1 VEGTALRERSDVS
14 QLGTALSKLGIP
26 WLLTLISQSGLSIE
40 GGPMI
45 WPLLWFAP
53 PFVVLHLA
61 QAAAILDG
69 VERMLLRSAAAVGL
83 LMWLVAVPVSL
94 LGNEE
99 VARTA
104 YWVGVGVGS
113 LLYSAAMFSFTT
125 SMGWAQHRRRW
136 RSTTALL
143 IVIEAG
149 TAAIVIVSI
158 LTESVDPTL
167 VANEGW
173 QAVAILAALILTI
186 VGLVKLARIHRATWS
201 ALRQAP

>member
-1 VEGTALRERSDVS
+1 MS

-45 WPLLWFAP
+45 SPLLWFAP

-61 QAAAILDG
+61 RAAAILDG

-83 LMWLVAVPVSL
+83 LMWIVAVPASL
-94 LGNEE
+94 LGNERTT
-99 VARTA
+99 RTA
-104 YWVGVGVGS
+104 YWAGVGVGA

-136 RSTTALL
+136 RSTTVLL
-143 IVIEAG
+143 IVIEVG
-149 TAAIVIVSI
+149 TAALLVVAV
-158 LTESVDPTL
+158 LTGSVEGTL
-167 VANEGW
+167 TIAEGW
-173 QAVAILAALILTI
+173 LAVTI
-186 VGLVKLARIHRATWS
+186 VAAIVLSFIGLVKLARIHRATWS

>member
-1 VEGTALRERSDVS
+1 MDLAGQA
-14 QLGTALSKLGIP
+14 G
-26 WLLTLISQSGLSIE
+26 GL
-40 GGPMI
+40 
-45 WPLLWFAP
+45 A
-53 PFVVLHLA
+53 
-61 QAAAILDG
+61 G

-158 LTESVDPTL
+158 LTERVDRTL

>member
-1 VEGTALRERSDVS
+1 
-14 QLGTALSKLGIP
+14 
-26 WLLTLISQSGLSIE
+26 
-40 GGPMI
+40 
-45 WPLLWFAP
+45 
-53 PFVVLHLA
+53 
-61 QAAAILDG
+61 
-69 VERMLLRSAAAVGL
+69 
-83 LMWLVAVPVSL
+83 
-94 LGNEE
+94 
-99 VARTA
+99 
-104 YWVGVGVGS
+104 VGVGVGS